1 MCAAPACDDADMS
14 AARKILFVDRDGTLI
29 VEPPDQQ
36 IDAYEKLAFVDGV
49 IAALQRC
56 IGAGYELVMIT
67 NQDGLGTDSFPQPH
81 FDGPH
86 ELMLRIFASQGI
98 RFREILIDRSFGH
111 EGRDTR
117 KPGVGLVRH
126 FLADDGWSRVQS
138 AMVGDRATDDQF
150 AANLGIRSFRLDTA
164 EWDWSAIAHELCAAP
179 RRARVERNT
188 KETRIAV
195 EVDLDLIAE
204 PRVQTGIGFFDHMLE
219 QIGKHGGFAL
229 RLKCTGD
236 THIDEHHTIED
247 CALALGEAL
256 RKALGDKRGIGRYGA
271 AAEAAAAGTGLMP
284 IGIDEHH
291 LIDSELA
298 SARSV
303 ASGNSDGSAET
314 VEAPVTITLP
324 MDETIAR
331 AALDLSGRAY
341 FVFDG
346 GFPRDRVGD
355 IPTELVPHFFR
366 SLCDALGAN
375 LHLAV
380 RGENAHHMVEAC
392 FKSVAR
398 ALRTA
403 LRREGAELPSTKGTL

>member
-1 MCAAPACDDADMS
+1 MS

-36 IDAYEKLAFVDGV
+36 IDAYGKLALVDGV

-56 IGAGYELVMIT
+56 VAAGYELVMVT
-67 NQDGLGTDSFPQPH
+67 NQDGLGTESFPQAR

-98 RFREILIDRSFGH
+98 RFREVLIDRSFAH

-117 KPGVGLVRH
+117 KPGTGLVRH
-126 FLADDGWSRVQS
+126 FLADDGWSRAQS
-138 AMVGDRATDDQF
+138 AMVGDRATDDRF
-150 AANLGIRSFRLDTA
+150 AANLGIRSFRLDTGD
-164 EWDWSAIAHELCAAP
+164 WDWPAIAHELCAAP
-179 RRARVERNT
+179 RRARIERNT

-195 EVDLDLIAE
+195 EVDLDRVAE
-204 PRVQTGIGFFDHMLE
+204 PRVQTGLGFFDHMLE

-229 RLKCTGD
+229 TLECTGD

-247 CALALGEAL
+247 SALALGEAL
-256 RKALGDKRGIGRYGA
+256 RTALGDKRGMGRYGA
-271 AAEAAAAGTGLMP
+271 AAEGSGLGANSTAGMESSDRRDDMASPLAAAP
-284 IGIDEHH
+284 
-291 LIDSELA
+291 
-298 SARSV
+298 V
-303 ASGNSDGSAET
+303 A
-314 VEAPVTITLP
+314 ITLP

-346 GFPRDRVGD
+346 PPPDGRFPRDRVGD

-380 RGENAHHMVEAC
+380 RGDNAHHMVEAC

-398 ALRTA
+398 ALRAA
-403 LRREGAELPSTKGTL
+403 LRREGAELPSTKGAL